1 MILKYLLG
9 IIYNPFKQIPQY
21 LQHITKKQAYLIIL
35 LFIIISGVFAYYPM
49 SLLDKE
55 RNSPIIINVLS
66 FVLFLTLNN
75 FLYSV
80 IIDIICDFRIVK
92 KQLLHFLLVTLG
104 ISTLSSLFVVVV
116 SIICLM
122 SLPHTKWLLYSL
134 VILVVWWQWFVEA
147 VSIKIIYGKNLLL
160 SFVLEV
166 VARVFLTAISFILF
180 NILAG
185 EVSMLKDYVLL

>member
-1 MILKYLLG
+1 MILKHLLG

-21 LQHITKKQAYLIIL
+21 LQHITKKQVYLIIS

-122 SLPHTKWLLYSL
+122 SLPHTKWLLHSL
-134 VILVVWWQWFVEA
+134 IILVVWWQWFVEA

-160 SFVLEV
+160 SFALEV
-166 VARVFLTAISFILF
+166 IARIFLTAISVILF